1 MSRPLSR
8 GGDQQRRAEANLAS
22 AQLQL
27 VVWTS
32 PASLPFFRSDSPLV
46 PSNTFTGSSPLISP
60 SFALA
65 NLPISASLGRT
76 ARAGASG
83 SGILILAPF
92 EAFFLQKRD
101 IKALPLK
108 AHPLAGS
115 ALALEGPAMQQAREQ
130 VRGAM
135 RTVDDEAKSQYYGAS
150 LGFYKAALRG
160 EFLSSFHDPE

>member
-1 MSRPLSR
+1 MSL
-8 GGDQQRRAEANLAS
+8 L
-22 AQLQL
+22 
-27 VVWTS
+27 
-32 PASLPFFRSDSPLV
+32 FFKSDFPPEL
-46 PSNTFTGSSPLISP
+46 SNTFTGTPPSPHLPLLSLTSSST
-60 SFALA
+60 
-65 NLPISASLGRT
+65 SLGRT

-92 EAFFLQKRD
+92 ETFFLQKRD

-108 AHPLAGS
+108 PHPLANS

-135 RTVDDEAKSQYYGAS
+135 KTVDDEAKSQYYGAS

-160 EFLSSFHDPE
+160 EFLSSRLGFKD